1 MSVIRLLF
9 FVSLPYVVSN
19 DLCLHCPASEVGCGT
34 IVECGPH
41 EACYKDSIVQ
51 PNGIIVHEMGCR
63 DKLQCGMSNS
73 FLVVGRDVG
82 NTNPEPKRT
91 THAAVMCSQC
101 CHGNLCNDDLCGHK
115 VFLDN
120 GGPICY
126 TCEAQLRDNSCSKV
140 TQCSRDQYCQL
151 KPKMFSSDQYVY
163 ETKCSS
169 TTICAEE
176 VTTARYYYDGC
187 SAKCCNL
194 DLCNADIVD
203 EGPCRPQLAST
214 HAITPC
220 SSNPCVH
227 GDCYAGPRDYI
238 CSCQTGYQGKNCDQT
253 PAVTPIT
260 PQVAQPCASSPCV
273 HGMCYDTATN
283 YLCECDRN
291 YTGVNCDTAI
301 TPCSSNPC
309 VHGDCYA
316 GPRDYICS
324 CKTGYQGINC
334 DQTTLPT
341 TTTPHPH
348 STGVQATTTAPL
360 VSSTTAPHVSTTIAP
375 HVSTTTAT
383 HVSSACPDDAL
394 FCCDFE
400 TTCNM
405 QSVQSG
411 QLDPRKL
418 LPNNLWITKTTGN
431 DHTIG
436 RNGHYA
442 ELRSSIAVLVSRSIN
457 VHGECC
463 VQFAY
468 KICATQHAELTV
480 GIYQTEPNGHYQEC
494 EVGGHRQTII
504 PDNQWHEY
512 AYTVKGHLEGD
523 IKLFF
528 RGLVN
533 TGECSSVAIDD
544 IKVTSG
550 KCACAEHH
558 GSCEHQEA
566 HCDDAHHGSH
576 GK

>member
-214 HAITPC
+214 H
-220 SSNPCVH
+220 
-227 GDCYAGPRDYI
+227 
-238 CSCQTGYQGKNCDQT
+238 
-253 PAVTPIT
+253 
-260 PQVAQPCASSPCV
+260 
-273 HGMCYDTATN
+273 
-283 YLCECDRN
+283 
-291 YTGVNCDTAI
+291 AI

>member
-1 MSVIRLLF
+1 
-9 FVSLPYVVSN
+9 
-19 DLCLHCPASEVGCGT
+19 
-34 IVECGPH
+34 
-41 EACYKDSIVQ
+41 
-51 PNGIIVHEMGCR
+51 
-63 DKLQCGMSNS
+63 MSNS

-214 HAITPC
+214 HAPVVTPSTPQAQPCASSPCVYGMCYDTATVYLCVCDRNYTGVNCDTAITPC

-253 PAVTPIT
+253 
-260 PQVAQPCASSPCV
+260 
-273 HGMCYDTATN
+273 
-283 YLCECDRN
+283 
-291 YTGVNCDTAI
+291 I

>member
-214 HAITPC
+214 HA
-220 SSNPCVH
+220 
-227 GDCYAGPRDYI
+227 
-238 CSCQTGYQGKNCDQT
+238 